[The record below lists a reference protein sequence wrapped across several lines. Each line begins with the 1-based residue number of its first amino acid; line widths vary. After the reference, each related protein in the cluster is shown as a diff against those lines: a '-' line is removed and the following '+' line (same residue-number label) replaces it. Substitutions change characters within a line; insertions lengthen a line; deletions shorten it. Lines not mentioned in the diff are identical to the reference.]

1 MIRYK
6 LVKNRAPISKK
17 VKDSIRIIAIGI
29 FAALLFSLLDGDT
42 ERPIRILGAVIMGS
56 LGSGFIVLN
65 EIWFPRPILREL
77 KFSGLVI
84 YKSIIYS
91 IFFVVIIVLVASIVR
106 SIEEETTLLGYW
118 ASEAFYSTMKVEL
131 PLMVVY
137 SLAATVLFIFV
148 YQISRKMG
156 QGVLW
161 SFISGKYHHAKEEER
176 IFMFMDINES
186 TALAENLGD
195 IEYNNLLN
203 DFFFDITDS
212 ILAHYGVIYRYVGDE
227 VVVSWKLKKGLEE
240 ANFIRTFFDAKR
252 AIYMNREK
260 YLQQYGIVPGFTA
273 GFNSGKVMVGEI
285 GEVKS
290 QISFFGNVMYETT
303 EIEKS
308 CKKYNAEVLV
318 SESLLCL
325 VDIPQIFM
333 SKEEGVVEVPSLES
347 LRVFS
352 IAEKI

>member
-1 MIRYK
+1 M
-6 LVKNRAPISKK
+6 KNKTLISKK
-17 VKDSIRIIAIGI
+17 FKDSIRIIAIGI
-29 FAALLFSLLDGDT
+29 FAALLFSILDGDI
-42 ERPIRILGAVIMGS
+42 ERPTRILGAFIMGMV
-56 LGSGFIVLN
+56 GSGFIVLN
-65 EIWFPRPILREL
+65 EIWYPRPILREL

-91 IFFVVIIVLVASIVR
+91 AFFVIIIVLVVSIQR
-106 SIEEETTLLGYW
+106 SFEKEVTVIGYW
-118 ASEAFYSTMKVEL
+118 ASDAFYSTMEAEL
-131 PLMVVY
+131 LIVFVY
-137 SLAATVLFIFV
+137 TLAATVLFIFV

-161 SFISGKYHHAKEEER
+161 SFISGKYHRAREEER

-260 YLQQYGIVPGFTA
+260 YLLQYGVIPGFTA
-273 GFNSGKVMVGEI
+273 GFSSGKVMVGEI

-290 QISFFGNVMYETT
+290 QISFLGNVMYETT
-303 EIEKS
+303 QIEKS
-308 CKKYNAEVLV
+308 CKKYNAEVLI
-318 SESLLCL
+318 SEPLLSL
-325 VDIPQIFM
+325 VDLPLIFI
-333 SKEEGVVEVPSLES
+333 SKKEGVVEVPSLES
-347 LRVFS
+347 LTVFS
-352 IAEKI
+352 INEKS